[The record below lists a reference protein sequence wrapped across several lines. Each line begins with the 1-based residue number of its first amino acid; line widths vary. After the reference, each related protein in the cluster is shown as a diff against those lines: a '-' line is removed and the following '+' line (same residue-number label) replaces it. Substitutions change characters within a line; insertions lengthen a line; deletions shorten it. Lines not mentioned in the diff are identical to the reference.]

1 MTPKREDKPTR
12 EEAKLTLDTILKRY
26 GIKRKP
32 RPAPK
37 AQTKDGVLPYA
48 PDASYGRPE
57 DLKALVE
64 AAHIRGL
71 MVLLDVVYNHFGP
84 DGNYLSLYAPQLF
97 TDRHKTP
104 WGNAVNYDSEGS
116 QTVRQFAISLS
127 SDRDGYAYAR
137 HGRVRTDRK
146 DSREQRADC
155 ASHYDA
161 YLGRASWR
169 KRAADLLPV
178 IRSIQSQGAVALRE
192 VAQVMNDRGVPAARG
207 GEWSAMQVSRVLAL
221 TAA

>member
-64 AAHIRGL
+64 AAHIRRL

-84 DGNYLSLYAPQLF
+84 DGNYLSLYVLRSSSPIG
-97 TDRHKTP
+97 TRHLGATP
-104 WGNAVNYDSEGS
+104 
-116 QTVRQFAISLS
+116 
-127 SDRDGYAYAR
+127 
-137 HGRVRTDRK
+137 
-146 DSREQRADC
+146 
-155 ASHYDA
+155 
-161 YLGRASWR
+161 
-169 KRAADLLPV
+169 
-178 IRSIQSQGAVALRE
+178 
-192 VAQVMNDRGVPAARG
+192 
-207 GEWSAMQVSRVLAL
+207 
-221 TAA
+221 